1 MTRLQDA
8 LVAVRARLA
17 EAGVPDP
24 EREAPML
31 LAAALEI
38 SREQLYRDRPDID
51 GAAAD
56 RLEHLAAQRARREPM
71 AYVLGH
77 QEFFGLDLLVTPRVL
92 VPRPATESL
101 VETALAKVPAHPGRV
116 VDVGVG
122 SGAVALALAKHG
134 CPDWRVEGVDSDL
147 QALELARAN
156 RARAGVRARF
166 YPSDLLAQVEGGLLA
181 VVANLPYVG
190 RADQV
195 DPEVAF
201 EPPRA
206 VFGGERGP
214 ELILRLVSQLAAKVM
229 PGGVALLEV
238 GAGQT
243 PEVSDA
249 LSAVGFSAEP
259 PVADAE
265 GIFRVVWGRWPK

>member
-8 LVAVRARLA
+8 FSAVRERLA
-17 EAGVPDP
+17 QAAVPDP
-24 EREAPML
+24 EREAL
-31 LAAALEI
+31 LLLTAALGI
-38 SREQLYRDRPDID
+38 SREQLYRDRPDVD
-51 GAAAD
+51 GAAEG
-56 RLEHLAAQRARREPM
+56 RLERMVAQRARREPM

-77 QEFFGLDLLVTPRVL
+77 QEFFGLDLMVTPRVL
-92 VPRPATESL
+92 VPRPATETL
-101 VETALAKVPAHPGRV
+101 VQAALDQIPPQAGRV

-122 SGAVALALAKHG
+122 SGAVALALARHG

-147 QALELARAN
+147 QALALARTN
-156 RARAGVRARF
+156 RVRAEVRARF

-190 RADQV
+190 RGDPV

-214 ELILRLVSQLAAKVM
+214 ELILRLVSQLPGKVAA
-229 PGGVALLEV
+229 GSLALLEV
-238 GAGQT
+238 GAGQAAV
-243 PEVSDA
+243 VSDA
-249 LSAVGFSAEP
+249 LAASGWAVAP
-259 PVADAE
+259 PVVDAD
-265 GIFRVVWGRWPK
+265 GIPRVVWGRWQG